1 MLMVPGLDF
10 SDDDLTQSPYWF
22 LDGTHSVPPW
32 TPMFGWFWVNFC
44 RHGMQYGAEILN
56 LPTSRG
62 WDWRF
67 NDGGGYLTVYGVSD
81 PEVVRHRTEVFRVQI
96 RPFLEDYD
104 NIWTGFKQEMLGR
117 YEELKAVDTE
127 TASNGELLQLL
138 ESTVDTTRRMWEIH
152 MYMMYGIYSVYS
164 LFEDLCQELLGI
176 DDTTPE
182 FHALV
187 RGYDNKV
194 FQVDRRLWEFSQ
206 RANKEGLSSM
216 LDQDDTSAAIRHL
229 KESEAGSVWLSDF
242 RKFLDE
248 DGWRLQR
255 MAEINMPSWVE
266 DPTPAIQIVR
276 RFLSAGD
283 TFQLDTKRN
292 ELIKDREETLNTV
305 ITRIP
310 SEDRDWF
317 NLLLAAAQHAGSF
330 SEEHNHY
337 LDLYTHAMIRR
348 TVIAIGKRLTAAGT
362 IEDPEDAL
370 FLIPED
376 IRRVMWVPEA
386 HRLQGLVEERRS
398 EWKVWQTRQNPPLL
412 GSLGLDQ
419 AVGELVVTK
428 DPIALKVVV
437 GSMPKVEPNIQADLY
452 GTCGSPGI
460 AEGTARVIFDES
472 RLDDVQPGDI
482 LVAPTTSPSW
492 TSVFAFLKG
501 VVVDRGAS
509 LSHAAVVGREYGIPV
524 VMNVFEGTQK
534 IRSGQRIRIDGT
546 HGHVFILPDED
557 RAVE

>member
-1 MLMVPGLDF
+1 MVVVPGLDF
-10 SDDDLTQSPYWF
+10 SEEDLIQSPYWF
-22 LDGTHSVPPW
+22 LDATHSVPPW

-44 RHGMQYGAEILN
+44 RHGMQYGAETLN

-67 NDGGGYLTVYGVSD
+67 NTGGGYLTVYGVSD
-81 PEVVRHRTEVFRVQI
+81 PEIIRRRTEAFRVEI
-96 RPFLEDYD
+96 RPFLENYD
-104 NIWTGFKQEMLGR
+104 EMWTGFKHEMLGR
-117 YEELKAVDTE
+117 YEKLKAVDVDI
-127 TASNGELLQLL
+127 ASNGELLQLL
-138 ESTVDTTRRMWEIH
+138 EDTVDTTRRMWEIH
-152 MYMMYGIYSVYS
+152 MYMMYGVYSVYS

-187 RGYDNKV
+187 SGYDNKV
-194 FQVDRRLWEFSQ
+194 FQVDRRLWEFSR
-206 RANKEGLSSM
+206 RAHKEGLSNL
-216 LDQDDTSAAIRHL
+216 LDQDNTSSVVRNLA
-229 KESEAGSVWLSDF
+229 ESDAGSLWLSDF
-242 RKFLDE
+242 RKFLAE

-266 DPTPAIQIVR
+266 DPTPALQIVR

-283 TFQLDTKRN
+283 TFQLDTKRD
-292 ELIKDREETLNTV
+292 ELTKDRQETLSTV

-310 SEDRDWF
+310 PDDHEWF
-317 NLLLAAAQHAGSF
+317 NLLLTAAQHAGSF

-348 TVIAIGKRLTAAGT
+348 SVLAIGNRLAAVGT
-362 IEDPEDAL
+362 INDAEDVL

-376 IRRVMWVPEA
+376 IRRVMLVPEA
-386 HRLQGLVEERRS
+386 HRLQGLVDDRRS
-398 EWKVWQTRQNPPLL
+398 QWNQWQQRPNPPLL
-412 GSLGLDQ
+412 GTLGLDK
-419 AVGELVVTK
+419 AVGELVITK

-437 GSMPKVEPNIQADLY
+437 GSMPKVEADVQADLY

-460 AEGTARVIFDES
+460 AEGVARIILDES
-472 RLDDVQPGDI
+472 QLDDIQPGDI

-524 VMNVFEGTQK
+524 VMNVFDGTQK

-546 HGHVFILPDED
+546 HGHVFILSEQEGSPQ
-557 RAVE
+557 

>member
-557 RAVE
+557 RAAE

>member
-1 MLMVPGLDF
+1 MKMVPGLDF
-10 SDDDLTQSPYWF
+10 SDEDLVQSSYWF
-22 LDGTHSVPPW
+22 LDATHSVPPW

-44 RHGMQYGAEILN
+44 RHGMQYGAETLN

-67 NDGGGYLTVYGVSD
+67 KDGGGYLTVYGVSD
-81 PEVVRHRTEVFRVQI
+81 PEVIKRRTEKFRVQI

-104 NIWTGFKQEMLGR
+104 SMWTGFKQEMLGR
-117 YEELKAVDTE
+117 YEELKAIDTE
-127 TASNGELLQLL
+127 TATNGELLQLL
-138 ESTVDTTRRMWEIH
+138 ESTVDTTRRMWEVH

-187 RGYDNKV
+187 SGYDNKV
-194 FQVDRRLWEFSQ
+194 FQVDRRLWEFAR
-206 RANKEGLSSM
+206 RADKEGLSSV
-216 LDQDDTSAAIRHL
+216 LDQDDTKVVIQQL
-229 KESEAGSVWLSDF
+229 KESESGTLWLTEF
-242 RKFLDE
+242 TKFLAE

-283 TFQLDTKRN
+283 IFQLDTKRK
-292 ELIKDREETLNTV
+292 ELIQERQETLNTV
-305 ITRIP
+305 IMRIP
-310 SEDRDWF
+310 QDDRDWF

-337 LDLYTHAMIRR
+337 LDLYTHALIRR
-348 TVIAIGKRLTAAGT
+348 TALAIGKRLALAGT
-362 IEDPEDAL
+362 IDNSEDVL

-386 HRLQGLVEERRS
+386 HRLQSLVDERRA
-398 EWKVWQTRQNPPLL
+398 EWETWQTRPNPPLL

-419 AVGELVVTK
+419 AVGELVITK

-437 GSMPKVEPNIQADLY
+437 GSMPKVEPNVQADLY

-460 AEGTARVIFDES
+460 AEGIARIILDES
-472 RLDDVQPGDI
+472 RLDDIQPGDI

-501 VVVDRGAS
+501 VIVDRGAS

-524 VMNVFEGTQK
+524 VMNVFDGTQK

-557 RAVE
+557 GTSE

>member
-1 MLMVPGLDF
+1 MVVVPGFDF
-10 SDDDLTQSPYWF
+10 SEEDLIQSPYWF
-22 LDGTHSVPPW
+22 LDATHSVPPW

-44 RHGMQYGAEILN
+44 RHGMQYGAETLN

-67 NDGGGYLTVYGVSD
+67 NSGGGYLTVYGVSD
-81 PEVVRHRTEVFRVQI
+81 PEVIRRRTEAFRVSI
-96 RPFLEDYD
+96 RPFLENYD
-104 NIWTGFKQEMLGR
+104 DLWTGFKQEMLGR
-117 YEELKAVDTE
+117 YEQLKAVDVERAT
-127 TASNGELLQLL
+127 NGELLQLL
-138 ESTVDTTRRMWEIH
+138 EATVDTTRRMWEIH
-152 MYMMYGIYSVYS
+152 MYMMYGVYSVYS
-164 LFEDLCQELLGI
+164 LFEDLCQDLLGI

-187 RGYDNKV
+187 SGYDNKV
-194 FQVDRRLWEFSQ
+194 FQVDRRLWEFSR
-206 RANKEGLSSM
+206 RAHGEGLSEV
-216 LDQDDTSAAIRHL
+216 LDQADTQTIIRRL
-229 KESEAGSVWLSDF
+229 KESEVGRLWLTDF
-242 RKFLDE
+242 NNFLLE

-266 DPTPAIQIVR
+266 DPTPALQIVR
-276 RFLSAGD
+276 RFLSGDD
-283 TFQLDTKRN
+283 TFQLDVKRQ
-292 ELIKDREETLNTV
+292 ELIQDRQETLNTL

-310 SEDRDWF
+310 PDEREWF
-317 NLLLAAAQHAGSF
+317 NLLLTAAQHAGSF

-348 TVIAIGKRLTAAGT
+348 TVLAIGKRLVAAGT
-362 IEDPEDAL
+362 IDDSEDVF

-376 IRRVMWVPEA
+376 IRRTMWVPEA
-386 HRLQGLVEERRS
+386 HRLQRLIDERRS
-398 EWKVWQTRQNPPLL
+398 QWKEWQQQPNPPLL
-412 GSLGLDQ
+412 GSLGIDQ
-419 AVGELVVTK
+419 AIKELVVTK

-437 GSMPKVEPNIQADLY
+437 GSMPQVKTDVQADLY
-452 GTCGSPGI
+452 GTCGSPGL
-460 AEGTARVIFDES
+460 AEGTARIILDES
-472 RLDDVQPGDI
+472 QLGDIQPGDI

-524 VMNVFEGTQK
+524 VMNVFDGTQK

-546 HGHVFILPDED
+546 HGHVFILPDE
-557 RAVE
+557 

>member
-194 FQVDRRLWEFSQ
+194 FQVDRRLWEFSR
-206 RANKEGLSSM
+206 RANKEGLSNM

-557 RAVE
+557 GNPA